1 MRIKMSKYPQKQNK
15 GMMIMTMMMTTKI
28 MNIIV
33 HLYSKQDAAPSDI
46 HLTRHGEYA
55 LLGSTL
61 IPPFRYS

>member
-1 MRIKMSKYPQKQNK
+1 MRISKYPHKHRE
-15 GMMIMTMMMTTKI
+15 GMMMTMMMTTKI
-28 MNIIV
+28 MNIFV
-33 HLYSKQDAAPSDI
+33 QLYSQNNAAPSEI

>member
-1 MRIKMSKYPQKQNK
+1 
-15 GMMIMTMMMTTKI
+15 MTMMMTAKT
-28 MNIIV
+28 MNVIV
-33 HLYSKQDAAPSDI
+33 QLFAKNNAAPSDI